1 MFKKLF
7 FIIACA
13 AMVSTTILLPSY
25 AGPLILR
32 LKNDSANVQK
42 TNEKIATSALG
53 NAINNAIRNTV
64 NETEASI
71 YCTRHYSGSDVDK
84 CKGCYN
90 LISGAQNLN
99 SFNVCMQRNDNSNS
113 SSNGSSSSGSSSSSS
128 SSSAG
133 SQTSGG
139 ASSGVTNSDD
149 ADHQS
154 SGGTAIKEYEAAV
167 VPHTSAFEGR
177 EDASF
182 LGFVSWDNGV
192 NIKDE
197 ESLKA
202 GIWQI
207 AVNIAIDIT
216 VAATYL
222 VLGYVIYGGYLYT
235 FSSGEASKVEE
246 GKKTLTRAFIGLAIV
261 LLANLIMNTIRFA
274 LLGANGQLAN
284 CATADCVNPVNM
296 VSNVIN
302 WFIGIAGAVSLIFVV
317 YGGILYITS
326 SGEAG
331 KLEKAKKTITYALIG
346 LIIVALSIV
355 ITSFVTSIIKG
366 QPIAF
371 ISDQTII
378 SKQ

>member
-25 AGPLILR
+25 AIVVIKS
-32 LKNDSANVQK
+32 KNDSTNVQK
-42 TNEKIATSALG
+42 SNEKIATSALG

-64 NETEASI
+64 NEAEASLH
-71 YCTRHYSGSDVDK
+71 CARNYSGSDVDR
-84 CKGCYN
+84 CKSCYSHIN
-90 LISGAQNLN
+90 TFDS
-99 SFNVCMQRNDNSNS
+99 CMQNNRSDGNNSSTGNS
-113 SSNGSSSSGSSSSSS
+113 SSGSSSSSSSS

-154 SGGTAIKEYEAAV
+154 SNETAHNNYAAV
-167 VPHTSAFEGR
+167 VPNTSAFEGR

-274 LLGANGQLAN
+274 LLGANGQLTN
-284 CATADCVNPVNM
+284 CATANCVNPVNM
-296 VSNVIN
+296 VSNAIN

-366 QPIAF
+366 QPTAF

>member
-13 AMVSTTILLPSY
+13 TMVSTTILLPSY
-25 AGPLILR
+25 AIVVIKS
-32 LKNDSANVQK
+32 KNDSANVQK

-64 NETEASI
+64 NEAEASLH
-71 YCTRHYSGSDVDK
+71 CAKNYSGSDVDR
-84 CKGCYN
+84 CKSCYSHIN
-90 LISGAQNLN
+90 TFDS
-99 SFNVCMQRNDNSNS
+99 CMQNNRSDTNNS
-113 SSNGSSSSGSSSSSS
+113 STGNSTSGSSSSSS

-133 SQTSGG
+133 NQTSGG
-139 ASSGVTNSDD
+139 ASSGVTDSDD